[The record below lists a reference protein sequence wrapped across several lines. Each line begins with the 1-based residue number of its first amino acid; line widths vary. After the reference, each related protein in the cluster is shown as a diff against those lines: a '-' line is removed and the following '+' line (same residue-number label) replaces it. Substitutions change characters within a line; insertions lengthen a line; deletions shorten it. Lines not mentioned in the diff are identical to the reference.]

1 MEIIEDNKTDQKD
14 PVLWNI
20 AKKRYGFKWNLASY
34 IIVNSF
40 LWVLYFMTGR
50 ADGERDLLPWP
61 IWPTL
66 GWGIGLAFNYVSAY
80 GLAKNRAIEKEYER
94 LVNKDR
100 R

>member
-1 MEIIEDNKTDQKD
+1 MEIVSDDKSEQKD

-40 LWVLYFMTGR
+40 LWILYFMTLEP
-50 ADGERDLLPWP
+50 GERDMLPWP
-61 IWPTL
+61 IWPTF

-80 GLAKNRAIEKEYER
+80 AIVKSRGIEKEYQK
-94 LVNKDR
+94 LVNEDR
-100 R
+100 K